1 MNTMIQA
8 KKSNRIRS
16 SLQDKIFDASNVV
29 IMILLLFVYIWPL
42 WFVIIAS
49 FSDPMEVQL
58 GKVLFWPIKPSVD
71 SYIELIHRD
80 SIWIGYKNTIVYTVL
95 GTLINMFFTICA
107 AYPLSR
113 KDFVIRGPVMVFLLI
128 TMYFNGGLIPT
139 YMLVKA
145 LGLVD
150 TIWCVILGGA
160 LSVYN
165 MLIMRSYFM
174 NSIPPALQ
182 EAAVLDGA
190 NSFQYLIRVVL
201 PLSKPVMAVI
211 ALYYAI
217 GHWNDYFTALVYFQ
231 DESKYP
237 LQLVL
242 KEIHQSVT
250 AQSIDMS
257 NNLDMEE
264 KVKLAQSLKYSSIIV
279 ATVPVMILYPFI
291 QRYFVKG
298 VMIGS
303 VKG

>member
-1 MNTMIQA
+1 MNPKIPV
-8 KKSNRIRS
+8 KKSNHIRS
-16 SLQDKIFDASNVV
+16 SMQDRIFDVANVV
-29 IMILLLFVYIWPL
+29 LMIVLLFVYIWPI

-49 FSDPMEVQL
+49 FSDPMEVQV
-58 GKVLFWPIKPSVD
+58 GNVLFMPVKPSIQ
-71 SYIELIHRD
+71 SYIELINRN
-80 SIWIGYKNTIVYTVL
+80 SIWIGYRNTIFYTVC
-95 GTLINMFFTICA
+95 GTMVNMIFTICA

-128 TMYFNGGLIPT
+128 TMYFSGGLIPT
-139 YMLVKA
+139 YMLIKT
-145 LGLVD
+145 LGLVN
-150 TIWCVILGGA
+150 TVWCAILGSA

-165 MLIMRSYFM
+165 MLIMRSYFI
-174 NSIPPALQ
+174 NSIPHALQ

-190 NSFQYLIRVVL
+190 NSFQYLIKVVL

-217 GHWNDYFTALVYFQ
+217 GHWNDYFTALVYFH

-237 LQLVL
+237 LQLIL

-250 AQSIDMS
+250 AQSVDMS
-257 NNLDMEE
+257 NTLDMEE
-264 KVKLAQSLKYSSIIV
+264 KVRLAQSLKYSSIIV
-279 ATVPVMILYPFI
+279 ATVPVMLIYPFI
-291 QRYFVKG
+291 QKYFVKG